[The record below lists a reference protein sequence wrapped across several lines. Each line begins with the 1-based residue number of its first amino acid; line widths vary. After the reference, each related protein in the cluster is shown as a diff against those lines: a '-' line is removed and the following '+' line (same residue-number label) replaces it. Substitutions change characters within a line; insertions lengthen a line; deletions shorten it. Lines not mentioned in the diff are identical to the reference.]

1 MAAAKGEA
9 FYWML
14 SAASLSIGTIF
25 WWLLSV
31 MINDATLLPSPGEVI
46 KTGGKMIASGVLAE
60 SMVASMER
68 VIIGYVAGVV
78 LGVFTGLLLGQFKT
92 LNDIFGPVFEF
103 LKGIPPIALVP
114 MLVLWFGI
122 GELPRYIIV
131 AYIVWI
137 IVMIGTYT
145 GVREIPDIRWRAGRF
160 MGFSPAAIMWRIILP
175 SAMPYTLGAMRS
187 AIGFAFIAVV
197 SAELIAAK
205 SGLGFIIMDARFTSN
220 TSQTIVGVLALGL
233 LGALTLWIFDFSTSR
248 STLITRYARK

>member
-1 MAAAKGEA
+1 MGAKQKLYA
-9 FYWML
+9 L
-14 SAASLSIGTIF
+14 SLLSLVVGIGL
-25 WWLLSV
+25 WWLASALIS
-31 MINDATLLPSPGEVI
+31 DAALLPSPSEVVR
-46 KTGGKMIASGVLAE
+46 TGITMGTSGVLAK
-60 SMVASMER
+60 SMAASMER
-68 VIIGYVAGVV
+68 VIVGYVAGV
-78 LGVFTGLLLGQFKT
+78 LIGILTGLLLGQFKV

-131 AYIVWI
+131 GYIVWI

-145 GVREIPDIRWRAGRF
+145 GVREIPDVRRRAGLF
-160 MGFSPAAIMWRIILP
+160 MGFSHAAILFRVILP

-205 SGLGFIIMDARFTSN
+205 SGLGFIIMDARYTSN

-233 LGALTLWIFDFSTSR
+233 LGTLTQWLFDFSTSR
-248 STLITRYARK
+248 STLISRYARK

>member
-1 MAAAKGEA
+1 MQNRQTL
-9 FYWML
+9 YVL
-14 SAASLSIGTIF
+14 SALSLVVGTGL
-25 WWLLSV
+25 WWLLS
-31 MINDATLLPSPGEVI
+31 IAIADPALLPSPPAVAR
-46 KTGGKMIASGVLAE
+46 TAVDMLMSGVLVQ
-60 SMVASMER
+60 SMVASMSR
-68 VIIGYVAGVV
+68 VVIGYVAGVLIGIV
-78 LGVFTGLLLGQFKT
+78 TGLLLGQFKV

-131 AYIVWI
+131 GYIVWI

-145 GVREIPDIRWRAGRF
+145 GVREIPDVRRRAGLF
-160 MGFSPAAIMWRIILP
+160 MGFSQLSILFRVILP
-175 SAMPYTLGAMRS
+175 STMPYTLGAMRS

-220 TSQTIVGVLALGL
+220 TSQTIVGLLALGL
-233 LGALTLWIFDFSTSR
+233 LGTLTQWLFDFSTSR
-248 STLITRYARK
+248 SALISRYVRR

>member
-1 MAAAKGEA
+1 MLSLIVGTGLWWA
-9 FYWML
+9 L
-14 SAASLSIGTIF
+14 SAAIGDP
-25 WWLLSV
+25 V
-31 MINDATLLPSPGEVI
+31 LLPTPLDVA
-46 KTGGKMIASGVLAE
+46 KTAVDITVSGVLPQ
-60 SMVASMER
+60 SMAASFER
-68 VIIGYVAGVV
+68 VVVGYAAGAS
-78 LGVFTGLLLGQFKT
+78 LGILTGLLMGQFKI

-131 AYIVWI
+131 GYIVWI

-145 GVREIPDIRWRAGRF
+145 GVREIPDVRRRTGLF
-160 MGFSPAAIMWRIILP
+160 MGFSQFAILSHVILP

-205 SGLGFIIMDARFTSN
+205 SGLGFLIMDARYTAN
-220 TSQTIVGVLALGL
+220 TTQTIVGILALGM
-233 LGALTLWIFDFSTSR
+233 LGTLSLWLFDFSMGRSSLISR
-248 STLITRYARK
+248 YLRKS